1 MQIECVCMAEILPEN
16 YEKIDKYWL
25 THKGAWDII
34 EQREKKKQ
42 YVTKAPDTD

>member
-1 MQIECVCMAEILPEN
+1 MQIERVCMAEILLEI
-16 YEKIDKYWL
+16 YEKFDKYWL
-25 THKGAWDII
+25 THKDAWDII